1 MPTEPIIRRKE
12 VSCDACGQAAQ
23 NGVLIEFAKPKDKPA
38 VTLSLCRKCKAE
50 LMIELIM
57 A

>member
-1 MPTEPIIRRKE
+1 MTITRGM
-12 VSCDACGQAAQ
+12 VSCDACGRAVQ
-23 NGVLIEFAKPKDKPA
+23 NGLRIEFAKPKGATA
-38 VTLSLCRKCKAE
+38 VTLSLCRDCRAE